1 MSIFQKIKKIDIFSK
16 FLFLLILLV
25 TIYITFLYIKD
36 LRQKNA
42 TEGLTEVSS
51 NKRLSIND
59 YFFENYQAN
68 RLSNDMKL
76 YLKINEDIS
85 QEELKKIE
93 FRIIPK
99 QEIEV
104 NLIAEKLIEIKF
116 KEKSPSDLREN
127 VLIVLDSGKQLF
139 RVIYKNLSEESSK
152 ADEIFIKR
160 TE

>member
-36 LRQKNA
+36 LKQKNP

-76 YLKINEDIS
+76 YLKIFYI
-85 QEELKKIE
+85 
-93 FRIIPK
+93 
-99 QEIEV
+99 
-104 NLIAEKLIEIKF
+104 
-116 KEKSPSDLREN
+116 
-127 VLIVLDSGKQLF
+127 
-139 RVIYKNLSEESSK
+139 
-152 ADEIFIKR
+152 
-160 TE
+160 